1 MGCDR
6 RCYEIGGPWITFDPE
21 CPVHG
26 YDAQRE
32 DEQLAAEEAAK
43 DERLSRLEARL
54 ASVEREIQL
63 LRRHTRMPPS
73 GCGPG

>member
-32 DEQLAAEEAAK
+32 AEQLAAEEAAK
-43 DERLSRLEARL
+43 DERLSRLEAR
-54 ASVEREIQL
+54 VESLENE
-63 LRRHTRMPPS
+63 LRRLRS
-73 GCGPG
+73 RLGR

>member
-6 RCYEIGGPWITFDPE
+6 RCCEIGGPWITFDPE

-32 DEQLAAEEAAK
+32 AEQLAAEEAAK
-43 DERLSRLEARL
+43 DERLSRLESRIESL
-54 ASVEREIQL
+54 ENE
-63 LRRHTRMPPS
+63 LRRLRS
-73 GCGPG
+73 RLGR

>member
-1 MGCDR
+1 MDCDR

-32 DEQLAAEEAAK
+32 AEQLAAEEAAK
-43 DERLSRLEARL
+43 DERLSRLEAR
-54 ASVEREIQL
+54 VESLENE
-63 LRRHTRMPPS
+63 LRRLRS
-73 GCGPG
+73 RLGR

>member
-6 RCYEIGGPWITFDPE
+6 RCHEIGGPWITFDPE

-32 DEQLAAEEAAK
+32 AEQLAAEEAAK

-54 ASVEREIQL
+54 AAAEREIQL
-63 LRRHTRMPPS
+63 LRTHTGMLSS
-73 GCGPG
+73 GFGPG

>member
-6 RCYEIGGPWITFDPE
+6 RCHEIGGPWITFDPE

-32 DEQLAAEEAAK
+32 AEQLAAEEAAK
-43 DERLSRLEARL
+43 DERLSRLEARVAAL
-54 ASVEREIQL
+54 EKELKIITDRA
-63 LRRHTRMPPS
+63 
-73 GCGPG
+73 